1 MTDKFENAQA
11 EIEKCHEQISRQANI
26 NHAQAKQIEEM
37 SQQLDGVAAT
47 QKEIHE
53 KTKIQIQQ
61 YQNEIDI
68 REMEINRLKK
78 LLEQKDNECL
88 HLNTQ
93 IKMQADRLTD
103 IEDELEM
110 KSGENNRLRKQVADL
125 ESAMQDLYHSRK
137 GNGSLQIELDSLKAD
152 NERLLDLLRGTCEYA
167 DMDDAQ
173 IIAMSSNGQSKAS
186 KLVSRMSGSG
196 KQNLKGTTTG
206 GGAKAIKNNDWI
218 PTQAVHAILK
228 IKEQF
233 NGVMSETCISQIL
246 YELNAIWRNIMRKE
260 CEAIKKRLSGQIQDL
275 RRSQVA
281 KQAFDKSE
289 LVDQINRTKKELNF
303 ANKQIYN
310 TKISAEGA
318 GGVTNEREQ
327 IYAAELENSMKL
339 VETIGIQKKNLEK
352 ENVELKSRLSEMVDE
367 RSNYAGDQR
376 QGIPSLNFASG

>member
-1 MTDKFENAQA
+1 
-11 EIEKCHEQISRQANI
+11 
-26 NHAQAKQIEEM
+26 
-37 SQQLDGVAAT
+37 
-47 QKEIHE
+47 
-53 KTKIQIQQ
+53 
-61 YQNEIDI
+61 
-68 REMEINRLKK
+68 MEINRLKK

-233 NGVMSETCISQIL
+233 NGVMSETCIS
-246 YELNAIWRNIMRKE
+246 
-260 CEAIKKRLSGQIQDL
+260 
-275 RRSQVA
+275 
-281 KQAFDKSE
+281 
-289 LVDQINRTKKELNF
+289 
-303 ANKQIYN
+303 
-310 TKISAEGA
+310 
-318 GGVTNEREQ
+318 
-327 IYAAELENSMKL
+327 
-339 VETIGIQKKNLEK
+339 
-352 ENVELKSRLSEMVDE
+352 
-367 RSNYAGDQR
+367 
-376 QGIPSLNFASG
+376 